1 MGKTNSNTCRHHQKA
16 KSPHS
21 QTRHGDVVQ
30 VAFELA
36 NLSIAVCA
44 KQQQQQQQ
52 QQQQHINT

>member
-36 NLSIAVCA
+36 NLSIAVCP
-44 KQQQQQQQ
+44 KQQQQ